1 MTQDTIPPL
10 PKSSS
15 NASGCIIGC
24 LIVLVIALVG
34 AGLVGYSI
42 YRAGVGTLDAFTE
55 SEARPIPEV
64 TMTGEEQT
72 AAEEKLSHF
81 MTALKAEENDEKVF
95 EFTGQEINV
104 MLRSNEAAAALGES
118 VHVTIENG
126 VVTGEVSLDIG
137 QLIPLPFL
145 QGRFANGEATFSI
158 SSRDER
164 LFVFVEDFRVK
175 GEQVPEE
182 VLQKFRQTN
191 LAEDAMSDPD
201 FRAFMQNVDA
211 VDVVGDKLVV
221 TLK

>member
-1 MTQDTIPPL
+1 
-10 PKSSS
+10 
-15 NASGCIIGC
+15 
-24 LIVLVIALVG
+24 
-34 AGLVGYSI
+34 
-42 YRAGVGTLDAFTE
+42 
-55 SEARPIPEV
+55 
-64 TMTGEEQT
+64 MTGEEQT